1 MPKLYDLAVSTGKY
15 QDQTGAT
22 KSRWKNIGAVMP
34 GKDGSKYLLID
45 RTFNPAGLPVTVDDM
60 GNPRDSISVSLFE
73 VKDQQNGSPTPAR
86 TPQNQQTRVTPTG
99 KIDDDL
105 DF

>member
-1 MPKLYDLAVSTGKY
+1 MAKLYDLAVSTGKY
-15 QDQTGAT
+15 QDQSGAT

-73 VKDQQNGSPTPAR
+73 VKDQQNGSPTPPR
-86 TPQNQQTRVTPTG
+86 TTQQQRVTPTG
-99 KIDDDL
+99 VIEDDL
-105 DF
+105 NF

>member
-1 MPKLYDLAVSTGKY
+1 MNKLYDLAVSTGKY
-15 QDQTGAT
+15 QDQSGAT

-45 RTFNPAGLPVTVDDM
+45 RTFNPAGLPVTLDDS

-73 VKDQQNGSPTPAR
+73 VDNSRPKVPT
-86 TPQNQQTRVTPTG
+86 VTPT
-99 KIDDDL
+99 KIIEDEPN
-105 DF
+105 F